1 MHRSTPARRRSTTRT
16 ISVAALAAA
25 ALATGLAGC
34 ADNTSDAAPVPTT
47 TSVAADPAVVEL
59 VPAKL
64 AETGTLVVGV
74 NLEYSPNEFK
84 DPEGAP
90 TGWGV
95 DLARAV
101 AEKMGLEIEYK
112 PAAFENILPNVIAG
126 TYDLGLGSFTDTKE
140 REATVD
146 FVTYYSAGTRWAA
159 QAGSTVDPDD
169 ACGLTVA
176 VGATTFQETD
186 DLPARSKACTDAGK
200 PAIEIMKMDTQGD
213 ITNAVVLGRADAFAA
228 DSPVAAYA
236 VKATDGKLE
245 LIGEQYDSAP
255 FGLAL
260 AKDGELTEAVRAAVQ
275 SAIDDGTYAEI
286 LEKWGVE
293 SGAITTAEV
302 NGALF

>member
-1 MHRSTPARRRSTTRT
+1 MHVARRTTALAALGAAAL
-16 ISVAALAAA
+16 VAAL
-25 ALATGLAGC
+25 TGC
-34 ADNTSDAAPVPTT
+34 ADNTADTASNKPEPSAVT
-47 TSVAADPAVVEL
+47 ADPAVVAL
-59 VPAKL
+59 VPAEI
-64 AETGTLVVGV
+64 ADSGSLVVGV

-95 DLARAV
+95 ELVRAV

-112 PAAFENILPNVIAG
+112 PAPFDNILPNVIAG
-126 TYDLGLGSFTDTKE
+126 TYDVGLGSFTDTQE
-140 REATVD
+140 REKTVD
-146 FVTYYSAGTRWAA
+146 FVTYYSAGTRWAG
-159 QAGSTVDPDD
+159 QAGSTVDPED

-200 PAIEIMKMDTQGD
+200 PAIDIMKLETQGD

-236 VKATDGKLE
+236 VKATEGKLE

-260 AKDGELTEAVRAAVQ
+260 AQDSALTEAVRAAVQ
-275 SAIDDGTYAEI
+275 SVMDDGTYAEI
-286 LEKWGVE
+286 LDAWGVQ
-293 SGAITTAEV
+293 SGAIETAEV

>member
-1 MHRSTPARRRSTTRT
+1 MHVARRT
-16 ISVAALAAA
+16 AALAALGAA
-25 ALATGLAGC
+25 ALVAALTGC
-34 ADNTSDAAPVPTT
+34 ADNTAAEPASSTPE
-47 TSVAADPAVVEL
+47 SSAVAADPAVVAL
-59 VPAKL
+59 VPAEI
-64 AETGTLVVGV
+64 ADAGTLVVGV

-95 DLARAV
+95 ELARAV

-112 PAAFENILPNVIAG
+112 PAPFDNILPNVIAG
-126 TYDLGLGSFTDTKE
+126 TYDVGLGSFTDTQE
-140 REATVD
+140 REKTVD
-146 FVTYYSAGTRWAA
+146 FVTYYSAGTRWAG
-159 QAGSTVDPDD
+159 QAGSTVDPED

-176 VGATTFQETD
+176 VGATTWQETD
-186 DLPARSKACTDAGK
+186 DLPARSKACTDAGNA
-200 PAIEIMKMDTQGD
+200 AIDIMKLETQGD

-260 AKDGELTEAVRAAVQ
+260 AKDSALTEAVRAAVQ
-275 SAIDDGTYAEI
+275 SLMDDGTYAEI
-286 LEKWGVE
+286 LDAWGVQ
-293 SGAITTAEV
+293 SGAIETAEV